1 MAAILRPR
9 GQRNAESARSV
20 VEAVSETVRKRE
32 PAVKAREPGESIAR
46 RALIATSV
54 AVGVVVFALALWKLR
69 LIVALV
75 FVAITW
81 AAAMRP
87 GIDWLARHR
96 VPRAVGLIIHYLV
109 LFGLV
114 ALFLS
119 FVVPRLV
126 NEVQAALGTTPSSH
140 PSSTGVK
147 QQILDAVQR
156 RLRHLPSVG
165 KLVHPALSAGEEA
178 IKVLVGIF
186 FTLATA
192 AYWVFERDR
201 FIDFVTGFLARPK
214 RKKVRD
220 TWELVDLKLGAFVRG
235 QLLLIAIVG
244 TVVSTAFYFVA
255 EPYWLLLGIAVAL
268 LEIVPVVG
276 PLAALVLAVG
286 AGLTVSWHTA
296 ALAGGALLLVRVV
309 QDYVINP
316 RVLGGAVGLSPLLVL
331 IAVSVVGVVLG
342 PFYVLISVPLAS
354 LVVTVMDVVLRD
366 VDPAEADV
374 PTVLFSAKETE
385 T

>member
-1 MAAILRPR
+1 V
-9 GQRNAESARSV
+9 Q
-20 VEAVSETVRKRE
+20 
-32 PAVKAREPGESIAR
+32 AREPGESIAR
-46 RALIATSV
+46 RAMIVTAV
-54 AVGVVVFALALWKLR
+54 AVGVVVLALALWKLR
-69 LIVALV
+69 LIVTLV
-75 FVAITW
+75 FVGITW

-87 GIDWLARHR
+87 GVDWLHRHR
-96 VPRAVGLIIHYLV
+96 VPRALGVLLHYFV
-109 LFGLV
+109 LLGLV
-114 ALFLS
+114 ALLLA
-119 FVVPRLV
+119 FVVPQLV
-126 NEVQAALGTTPSSH
+126 HEVQGALGTAPSPH
-140 PSSTGVK
+140 PRNEGVK
-147 QQILDAVQR
+147 QQILDALQR

-178 IKVLVGIF
+178 LKVLVGIF

-220 TWELVDLKLGAFVRG
+220 TWELIDLKLGAFVRG
-235 QLLLIAIVG
+235 QLLLIGLVG
-244 TVVSTAFYFVA
+244 SVVSTAFFLIG
-255 EPYWLLLGIAVAL
+255 EPYWLLLGICVAL
-268 LEIVPVVG
+268 LEIIPVVG

-296 ALAGGALLLVRVV
+296 AFAGGALLLVRVI

-342 PFYVLISVPLAS
+342 PFYVLIAVPLAS
-354 LVVTVMDVVLRD
+354 LVVTVIDVAVRD
-366 VDPAEADV
+366 VDPAEAEV

>member
-1 MAAILRPR
+1 
-9 GQRNAESARSV
+9 
-20 VEAVSETVRKRE
+20 
-32 PAVKAREPGESIAR
+32 
-46 RALIATSV
+46 
-54 AVGVVVFALALWKLR
+54 
-69 LIVALV
+69 
-75 FVAITW
+75 
-81 AAAMRP
+81 MRP
-87 GIDWLARHR
+87 GVDWLARHR
-96 VPRAVGLIIHYLV
+96 VPRALGVLLHYFIL
-109 LFGLV
+109 LGLV
-114 ALFLS
+114 ALFLA
-119 FVVPRLV
+119 FVVPQLV
-126 NEVQAALGTTPSSH
+126 HEVQAALGSSPSPTPKH
-140 PSSTGVK
+140 EGVK
-147 QQILDAVQR
+147 QQLLDAIQR

-178 IKVLVGIF
+178 IKVLVGVF

-220 TWELVDLKLGAFVRG
+220 TWQLIDLKLGAFVRG
-235 QLLLIAIVG
+235 QLLLIGIVG
-244 TVVSTAFYFVA
+244 TVVSTAFFVVG

-276 PLAALVLAVG
+276 PLAALILSVG

-296 ALAGGALLLVRVV
+296 ALAGGSLLLVRVV

-342 PFYVLISVPLAS
+342 PFYVLIAVPLAS
-354 LVVTVMDVVLRD
+354 LLVTVMDVVVRD
-366 VDPAEADV
+366 VDPAEAEV